1 MKENSNDDIKKKMY
15 QLDQEVNSLQSKLL
29 EAVSN
34 VSKLETAKVEIDQ
47 KRKHALQ
54 SASKIYKKI
63 LLI

>member
-1 MKENSNDDIKKKMY
+1 MY

-47 KRKHALQ
+47 KRKHARLGFQ
-54 SASKIYKKI
+54 THKP
-63 LLI
+63 

>member
-1 MKENSNDDIKKKMY
+1 MY

-47 KRKHALQ
+47 KENMLYNQQAK
-54 SASKIYKKI
+54 KIYKKI